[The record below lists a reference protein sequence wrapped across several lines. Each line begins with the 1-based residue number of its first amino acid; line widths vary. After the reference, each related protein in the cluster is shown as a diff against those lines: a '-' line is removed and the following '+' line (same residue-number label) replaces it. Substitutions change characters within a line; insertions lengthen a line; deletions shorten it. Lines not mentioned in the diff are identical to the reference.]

1 MAILWPGAIGKPDD
15 AAIFASGKDA
25 YLLNRG
31 LDLNKDG
38 AVTKAEAASRVAQL
52 LQTGLLPENSIETA
66 DAVAAPSPPK
76 QEAPVGALAPIFL
89 QTILPLILSKFSPRA
104 QATISQA
111 TGGSPDATAA
121 FLQNLIAQ
129 VSGAAGVQIPPGDT
143 PEARTAAIQAVAAVT
158 KPDATDKIL
167 QLEQHA
173 LDYLDKLSP
182 MLDKL
187 AAMELANRSASVA
200 GMDAAAARAKG
211 EQWDMTRW
219 LVWIAGF
226 TATMIVLG
234 LTSTLIYQAV
244 TGEHQIDNGLIGIA
258 GPLLAISLGVWRE
271 IFAYRFDGSKN
282 SDAQT
287 ALAQTIT
294 DASKKGATVGTV
306 AP

>member
-1 MAILWPGAIGKPDD
+1 M
-15 AAIFASGKDA
+15 
-25 YLLNRG
+25 
-31 LDLNKDG
+31 
-38 AVTKAEAASRVAQL
+38 
-52 LQTGLLPENSIETA
+52 
-66 DAVAAPSPPK
+66 
-76 QEAPVGALAPIFL
+76 GALAPIFL

-129 VSGAAGVQIPPGDT
+129 VGGVAGVPIPPGDT

-158 KPDATDKIL
+158 KPDATEKIL
-167 QLEQHA
+167 QLEAHA

-200 GMDAAAARAKG
+200 GMDAAATRAKS
-211 EQWDMTRW
+211 EQWDMTK
-219 LVWIAGF
+219 VVVG
-226 TATMIVLG
+226 TAAV
-234 LTSTLIYQAV
+234 TSTITALAFLAAIIYQSV
-244 TGEHQIDNGLIGIA
+244 TGDREINTGLVGLA
-258 GPLLAISLGVWRE
+258 GPLLMGIALTSWRE

-294 DASKKGATVGTV
+294 DASKKGSGVGQPT
-306 AP
+306 A